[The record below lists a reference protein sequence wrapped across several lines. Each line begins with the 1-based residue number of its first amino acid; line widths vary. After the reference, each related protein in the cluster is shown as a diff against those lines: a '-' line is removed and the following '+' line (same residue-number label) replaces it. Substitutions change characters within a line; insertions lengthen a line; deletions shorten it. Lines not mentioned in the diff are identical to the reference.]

1 MHVVR
6 PLLLATLLPL
16 FAGCQLFDFMEHDA
30 PAELSGQ
37 TRMQGTLTAAEGGL
51 LFTPCDSSRTFK
63 VTDNGATG
71 IAQEAAALGDGSAAL
86 FADVR
91 GRFDGNTVEGSA
103 GDLNLQTLYRVERAS
118 GGCKDP
124 NFKLSGFYAQGHGPE
139 WAVRVSPNGMKV
151 QREGQ
156 PDLAVPYMQ
165 EQIPGGGTSLSSE
178 ANHQR
183 IELWIAPQRC
193 VDASRVTFLSA
204 ELRLGD
210 QVQRGCAYPGGAQ
223 GQ

>member
-1 MHVVR
+1 MYAVR

-16 FAGCQLFDFMEHDA
+16 FAGCQMLDFMGHDA

-37 TRMQGTLTAAEGGL
+37 TRMQGTLAASEGGW
-51 LFTPCDSSRTFK
+51 LFTPCDASRTFK
-63 VTDNGATG
+63 VTDNGNTG
-71 IAQEAAALGDGSAAL
+71 IAEEAAALSDGPGAL
-86 FADVR
+86 FADLR

-103 GDLNLQTLYRVERAS
+103 GGLNLQTLYRIERSTGA
-118 GGCKDP
+118 CKDP
-124 NFKLSGFYAQGHGPE
+124 DFKLSGYLARGDASA
-139 WAVRVSPNGMKV
+139 WAVWVSPNGMKL
-151 QREGQ
+151 QRAGQ
-156 PDLAVPYMQ
+156 PDLAVPYVQ
-165 EQIPGGGTSLSSE
+165 EQLPGGGTSLSTE

-183 IELWIAPQRC
+183 IELWLAPQRC
-193 VDASRVTFLSA
+193 AQGARVTFLTA